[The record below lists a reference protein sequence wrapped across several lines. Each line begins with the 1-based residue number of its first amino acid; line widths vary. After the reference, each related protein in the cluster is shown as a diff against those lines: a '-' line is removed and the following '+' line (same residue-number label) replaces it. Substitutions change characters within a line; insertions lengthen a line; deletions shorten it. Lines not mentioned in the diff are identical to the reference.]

1 MHFVFVN
8 IRLDLHPAARYRV
21 LYTLVDMNTLYPLL
35 ALALSLPTLGQCPE
49 SPAPSSADGGAQAA
63 VQPLPLIVAPPQSSG
78 TDQGF
83 SRSPSPGRYDEE
95 KGILV
100 KEFITRTAYRSP
112 KGNNSRFVIMEYSI
126 DPTGKELRRTTR
138 EVFEGTSRLANED
151 TVVFER
157 VAPYTFREDLGD
169 GAYALYKLVFDAQG
183 TLQRMEQSFFGKDG
197 AVLSQQI
204 IYSRDAA

>member
-1 MHFVFVN
+1 MPRVFVN
-8 IRLDLHPAARYRV
+8 FRLDLHTAARYRV

-35 ALALSLPTLGQCPE
+35 ALALSLPALGQCPE
-49 SPAPSSADGGAQAA
+49 SPVSLSADGAQAA

-83 SRSPSPGRYDEE
+83 SRSPSPGRYDEG

-112 KGNNSRFVIMEYSI
+112 KGNNSRFVIMEYSV

-138 EVFEGTSRLANED
+138 EVFEGTSRWANED

-157 VAPYTFREDLGD
+157 MAPYTFREELGD

-183 TLQRMEQSFFGKDG
+183 KLQRMEQSFFGKDG

>member
-1 MHFVFVN
+1 MHFLFVN
-8 IRLDLHPAARYRV
+8 LRLDLHPAVRYRV

-35 ALALSLPTLGQCPE
+35 ALALSLPTLGQCPG

-63 VQPLPLIVAPPQSSG
+63 VQPLPLIVTPPQSSG

-83 SRSPSPGRYDEE
+83 SRSPSPSRYDEG

-100 KEFITRTAYRSP
+100 REFITRTAYRSP
-112 KGNNSRFVIMEYSI
+112 KGNNSRFVIMEYSV

-157 VAPYTFREDLGD
+157 MAPYTFREELGD

-183 TLQRMEQSFFGKDG
+183 KLQRMEQSFFGKDG

>member
-1 MHFVFVN
+1 MATCVMPRVFVN
-8 IRLDLHPAARYRV
+8 IRLDSHTAARYRV

-35 ALALSLPTLGQCPE
+35 ALSLPALGQCPE
-49 SPAPSSADGGAQAA
+49 SSAPLSADGAQAV

-83 SRSPSPGRYDEE
+83 SRSPSPGRYDEG

-112 KGNNSRFVIMEYSI
+112 KGNNSRFVIMEYSV

-151 TVVFER
+151 TVV
-157 VAPYTFREDLGD
+157 
-169 GAYALYKLVFDAQG
+169 
-183 TLQRMEQSFFGKDG
+183 
-197 AVLSQQI
+197 
-204 IYSRDAA
+204 